1 VDLFLLAVNDGGG
14 GGGAHRPS
22 FTGLRGQCP
31 LGADGMS
38 HYQPPGT
45 QAMAQVFTQWI
56 SLIFIF
62 H

>member
-1 VDLFLLAVNDGGG
+1 VDLFLLAVNDGGAG
-14 GGGAHRPS
+14 GGRTDLP

-38 HYQPPGT
+38 HYQPLAPRLQPKFLPNGY
-45 QAMAQVFTQWI
+45 
-56 SLIFIF
+56 